1 MGRAD
6 MHSLIE
12 MLKNAGADADALK
25 IAFSVG
31 VPFVLSV
38 VLGLLFV
45 PRVLLISRKKN
56 LYDIPDARKVHK
68 NPVPRLGGIT
78 FFPVLIMSF
87 CLTIGGW
94 ALMGLYGGFNN
105 VNLYFAR
112 FILMAVGMMTLFL
125 TGVADDLIGV
135 SYKSKFVVQIICASL
150 FPLSGL
156 WIHDLSGLFW
166 IHHIPAWIGMPLT
179 VFVVVYI
186 TNAINLIDGVDG
198 LASGLCSISLFTLG
212 VAAAIKA
219 QYLFCMISFGML
231 GVLLPFWFYNV
242 FGNAEKGKK
251 IFMGDTGSLT
261 LGYLLSFLL
270 VYMGSMDKMGFPR
283 GMLLMGFSTMI
294 IPLMDIPRVMV
305 ARIREGRDPFTPDK
319 NHIHHKL
326 LRTGMKPIW
335 TMATLLAVAVF
346 LIAFTVV
353 GVISGLDKTLIL
365 IVDILLGVVLHLVID
380 HFIKVKEKSK

>member
-1 MGRAD
+1 M
-6 MHSLIE
+6 
-12 MLKNAGADADALK
+12 
-25 IAFSVG
+25 
-31 VPFVLSV
+31 
-38 VLGLLFV
+38 
-45 PRVLLISRKKN
+45 
-56 LYDIPDARKVHK
+56 
-68 NPVPRLGGIT
+68 
-78 FFPVLIMSF
+78 IMSF
-87 CLTIGGW
+87 CLAIGGW
-94 ALMGLYGGFNN
+94 TLMGLYGGFVN
-105 VNLYFAR
+105 VNLYFTR
-112 FILMAVGMMTLFL
+112 FILMAVGMMTLYL

-135 SYKSKFVVQIICASL
+135 SYKSKFAVQIVCAAL

-166 IHHIPAWIGMPLT
+166 IHQIPAWVGIPLT
-179 VFVVVYI
+179 MFIVVYV

-212 VAAAIKA
+212 MAAAVKA
-219 QYLFCMISFGML
+219 QYLFCMLSFGML

-305 ARIREGRDPFTPDK
+305 ARMREGRDPFTPDR

-353 GVISGLDKTLIL
+353 GVMSGLDKTLIL

-380 HFIKVKEKSK
+380 HFIRVKEKSK

>member
-1 MGRAD
+1 MEEGD
-6 MHSLIE
+6 MNSLFEI
-12 MLKNAGADADALK
+12 LRNAGADADALK
-25 IAFSVG
+25 TTFSIG
-31 VPFVLSV
+31 VPLVLSV

-56 LYDIPDARKVHK
+56 LYDIPDQRKVHTS
-68 NPVPRLGGIT
+68 PVPRLGGIT
-78 FFPVLIMSF
+78 FFPVLVMSF
-87 CLTIGGW
+87 CLTLGVW
-94 ALMGLYGGFNN
+94 SLLGLYGGLYHVN
-105 VNLYFAR
+105 VYLAR
-112 FILMAVGMMTLFL
+112 FILLSVGMMALYL

-135 SYKSKFVVQIICASL
+135 SYKSKFAVQIACAML

-166 IHHIPAWIGMPLT
+166 IHHIPAWIGIPLT
-179 VFVVVYI
+179 VFIVVYV

-198 LASGLCSISLFTLG
+198 LASGLCSLSLFTLG

-242 FGNAEKGKK
+242 FGDADKGKK

-283 GMLLMGFSTMI
+283 GMFLMGFSTMI
-294 IPLMDIPRVMV
+294 IPLMDIPRVMI

-326 LRTGMKPIW
+326 LRTGMRPFL
-335 TMATLLAVAVF
+335 TMITLLLVAIF
-346 LIAFTVV
+346 LIVFTVLCV
-353 GVISGLDKTLIL
+353 MLDFSKTLIL
-365 IVDILLGVVLHLVID
+365 VCDIIFGILLHLIID
-380 HFIKVKEKSK
+380 HFIKVKEIK

>member
-1 MGRAD
+1 MLNYIFD
-6 MHSLIE
+6 ILI
-12 MLKNAGADADALK
+12 KAGADVDALK
-25 IAFSVG
+25 LTYATA
-31 VPFVLSV
+31 VPFILSAL
-38 VLGLLFV
+38 LGWLFV
-45 PRVLLISRKKN
+45 PRVLLISRKKK
-56 LYDIPDARKVHK
+56 LYDIPDARKVH
-68 NPVPRLGGIT
+68 NRPIPRLGGIT
-78 FFPVLIMSF
+78 FFPVLLMSF
-87 CLTIGGW
+87 CLSIGIW
-94 ALMGLYGGFNN
+94 MLMHLYGGFTQ
-105 VNLYFAR
+105 VYILIAR
-112 FILMAVGMMTLFL
+112 FIMLAVGMMVLYL

-135 SYKSKFVVQIICASL
+135 SYKDKFVVQILCALL

-166 IHHIPAWIGMPLT
+166 LHEIPAWIGMPLT
-179 VFVVVYI
+179 VFLVVYI

-198 LASGLCSISLFTLG
+198 LASGLCSSSLFTLG
-212 VAAAIKA
+212 MAAVFKA
-219 QYLFCMISFGML
+219 QYLFCMISFSML

-305 ARIREGRDPFTPDK
+305 ARIREGRDPFTPDR

-346 LIAFTVV
+346 LIVFTVV
-353 GVISGLDKTLIL
+353 GVMLDIDKTLIL
-365 IVDILLGVVLHLVID
+365 IVDVLLGVVLHLVID
-380 HFIKVKEKSK
+380 HYIAVKEKKTGK

>member
-1 MGRAD
+1 
-6 MHSLIE
+6 MHGLIE

-31 VPFVLSV
+31 VPLALSV

-87 CLTIGGW
+87 CLAIGGW

-353 GVISGLDKTLIL
+353 GVMSGLDKTLIL
-365 IVDILLGVVLHLVID
+365 IIDILLGVVLHLVID
-380 HFIKVKEKSK
+380 HFINVKEKSK